1 MADCIMCGDPCYG
14 YGNNPAPLREEGSCC
29 DECNMEYV
37 IPARLELYLKNEK
50 KWYGISRRK
59 KTSNS

>member
-14 YGNNPAPLREEGSCC
+14 YGNNPAPLRDEGSCC

-37 IPARLELYLKNEK
+37 IPARLKLYLEELVWIIWKLK
-50 KWYGISRRK
+50 ISWL
-59 KTSNS
+59 S

>member
-1 MADCIMCGDPCYG
+1 MSDCVICQDPYYG

-37 IPARLELYLKNEK
+37 IPARLKLYLENEK
-50 KWYGISRRK
+50 E
-59 KTSNS
+59 